1 MRVCQQPQ
9 LQGFFWTEH
18 CWAHLNA
25 PGAPTARRW
34 RHLSARRTAEQ
45 QKLFV
50 DVLFWSLWA
59 GFLQVWTPNRVSW
72 SWSPPFAPA
81 VTHQCGNPAK
91 MKWMFKEDHSL
102 GKKGLGCCYETREMS
117 SFHVACFSFLLR
129 GLCVLRCGSTT
140 HHRHTNAGF
149 SQEPAGNRSCLAWH
163 DANTHLLQVV

>member
-102 GKKGLGCCYETREMS
+102 GKKGLGCCYETRERCPLFMS
-117 SFHVACFSFLLR
+117 RVFPFCSADCVSFDVAPPPITDTLTR
-129 GLCVLRCGSTT
+129 GFRRSLP
-140 HHRHTNAGF
+140 
-149 SQEPAGNRSCLAWH
+149 EIDPA
-163 DANTHLLQVV
+163 